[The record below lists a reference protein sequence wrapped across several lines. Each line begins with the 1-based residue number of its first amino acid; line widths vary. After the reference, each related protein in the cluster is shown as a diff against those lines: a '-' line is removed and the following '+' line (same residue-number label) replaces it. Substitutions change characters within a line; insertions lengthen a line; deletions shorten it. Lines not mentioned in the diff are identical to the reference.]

1 MGIIPTQ
8 IKALSQHVLSP
19 PGGAKPGFSRFPSHG
34 GNLSSSRGGYGW
46 HLAATGKPSSTGS
59 TNLMT
64 PVARDPLSHWQ
75 PGQRFVTAQ
84 PVSQAAQVPI
94 HRFPS
99 PSGKSLALFSEDVNR
114 A

>member
-46 HLAATGKPSSTGS
+46 HLAAAGKPSSTGS

-64 PVARDPLSHWQ
+64 PVAREAYQCETDEKVRRAILS
-75 PGQRFVTAQ
+75 FDT
-84 PVSQAAQVPI
+84 
-94 HRFPS
+94 
-99 PSGKSLALFSEDVNR
+99 
-114 A
+114 